1 MNKVLLFI
9 LLTGYSLA
17 TLCADANKPQKV
29 SSLTKAKNTTAP
41 KATLSKKELE
51 KQIQA
56 QIEREKK
63 YAREQMFYQGD
74 EYNLSEK
81 QVDPKLLKNIPKI
94 EPDYDFDIT
103 DVYRDDI

>member
-1 MNKVLLFI
+1 MKKAFLIFLALF
-9 LLTGYSLA
+9 LA
-17 TLCADANKPQKV
+17 SVNVQAE
-29 SSLTKAKNTTAP
+29 SKNT
-41 KATLSKKELE
+41 KIDKKELQ

-56 QIEREKK
+56 QMEREKK
-63 YAREQMFYQGD
+63 YAKEQMFYQGS

-81 QVDPKLLKNIPKI
+81 QVDPKILKHVPKL